1 MQRTRMFRTAQSPR
15 CLPIAVVTASV
26 LTLLVGATPSEAQR
40 VQADETFEDE
50 VSVLEVETAVQV
62 FADGTPVR
70 GLTRDDF
77 RVIYQDREL
86 DIVSFEAVDLSTQVG
101 NIDLSEPAA
110 QQIVEQVAVPRS
122 ILMLFDFQYTPRG
135 LMGRA
140 LDSAQEMVEQQLHP
154 ADRIAVA
161 VMGGRKGAQLLTGFT
176 RDRERTRVALDLV
189 DAIADAKGRRQKE
202 LVADLVTSAPTG
214 DRAVASEYGVAAT
227 VAFGEGLQDI
237 TIAANP
243 SVTVSADVSLAGLA
257 DGGNPLGAGA
267 AEVFAIGQRLADFDN
282 YRLAEQYAEALGNLG
297 TLLSGIEGQKYALLF
312 SQGPPL
318 SLLEMRTVSSA
329 GGDSASELTNTDVG
343 SGSTMVAEAFTEAFS
358 QLVRAGWQV
367 HALSQGLRPA
377 SVPGAS
383 GAIDDYGGG
392 PGVAAAGPNRN
403 DGGGVLFLM
412 ADETGGRAYL
422 NRGFP
427 PVEEFLQ
434 QTAVSYVLRFVVE
447 GFEPG
452 GIAKERYRV
461 ELADASSAS
470 GARLDYRDFFYPPKS
485 RRKMNNVEQ
494 RIAEAETRLR
504 EQADRAARNFEFTA
518 LSFTDPHDPSAA
530 WLAVHF
536 PASQLRRSAQAAR
549 LGAGDTARLEVV
561 ASLGV
566 DPQTGFD
573 RVALNQSLTVPAM
586 GMNNPPPDG
595 MTFVG
600 KLDPGNGFVEGGETV
615 RVAVELGVTG
625 ARLRVRLQDW
635 AQGAGAS
642 GVVGPF
648 FLPAGLE
655 RLVLRDS
662 TDGNPV
668 ELPLKAPNGAELV
681 PMPFAE
687 VQASEQLGVM
697 FWSQDDGGSVLGAD
711 TESFSARAVSLNGE
725 GPVTALS
732 IERRGQIGAN
742 VLWYTSIA
750 PQNMEPGIY
759 RIEAEGFD
767 NENVGYFRIL
777 GP

>member
-1 MQRTRMFRTAQSPR
+1 MQLSRFKTLWSSCSPWIASATLAAQ
-15 CLPIAVVTASV
+15 AVAVA
-26 LTLLVGATPSEAQR
+26 GPAHAQR

-50 VSVLEVETAVQV
+50 VSVLEVETSVQV
-62 FADGTPVR
+62 FSGETPVR

-86 DIVSFEAVDLSTQVG
+86 EIVSFEAVDLSTESGDV
-101 NIDLSEPAA
+101 DLGGA
-110 QQIVEQVAVPRS
+110 QEEIVERIAVPRS

-140 LDSAQEMVEQQLHP
+140 IATATEMVEEQLHP

-176 RDRERTRVALDLV
+176 RDRQRTRVALDLV
-189 DAIADAKGRRQKE
+189 DAIADAKGRRQRDLVAE
-202 LVADLVTSAPTG
+202 LVASAPST
-214 DRAVASEYGVAAT
+214 DRDLASEYGVAAS
-227 VAFGEGLQDI
+227 VAFGDGLQDV

-243 SVTVSADVSLAGLA
+243 SVTVDADVDLAGVA

-267 AEVFAIGQRLADFDN
+267 AEVFAIGQRLANYDN
-282 YRLAEQYAEALGNLG
+282 YRLAEQYAEAFGNLG

-318 SLLEMRTVSSA
+318 SLLEMQTVSSA
-329 GGDSASELTNTDVG
+329 GGNAATELTNTGVG
-343 SGSTMVAEAFTEAFS
+343 AGSTLVAEAFTDAFA
-358 QLVRAGWQV
+358 QLVRAGWQI
-367 HALSQGLRPA
+367 HAMSQGLRPA
-377 SVPGAS
+377 SIPGAS

-392 PGVAAAGPNRN
+392 PDVAAGGPGRN
-403 DGGGVLFLM
+403 DGGGVAFLM
-412 ADETGGRAYL
+412 AEETGGRAYL

-452 GIAKERYRV
+452 GVAKERYRV
-461 ELADASSAS
+461 ELADGVASS
-470 GARLDYRDFFYPPKS
+470 GARLDYRDFFYPPKA
-485 RRKMNNVEQ
+485 RRRMNQVEQ
-494 RIAEAETRLR
+494 RIADAEGRLR

-518 LSFTDPHDPSAA
+518 LSFTDPQDPGAA

-549 LGAGDTARLEVV
+549 LGAGDSARLEVV

-600 KLDPGNGFVEGGETV
+600 RLDPGNGFIEGGEIV

-625 ARLRVRLQDW
+625 ARLRLRLQDW
-635 AQGAGAS
+635 APSEQAS

-655 RLVLRDS
+655 RLILRDS
-662 TDGNPV
+662 SEGDPV
-668 ELPLKAPNGAELV
+668 QLPLKAPNGAELV

-687 VQASEQLGVM
+687 VQADEQLGVM
-697 FWSQDDGGSVLGAD
+697 FWSQDDGGSVLGSE
-711 TESFSARAVSLNGE
+711 TEAFAARAVSLAGD
-725 GPVTALS
+725 GAPTALRV
-732 IERRGQIGAN
+732 ERRGQVGVN
-742 VLWYTSIA
+742 VLWYTSVSPQGMA
-750 PQNMEPGIY
+750 PGVY
-759 RIEAEGFD
+759 RIEAESFD
-767 NENVGYFRIL
+767 NENVGYFRVI